1 MTPES
6 ALKMDQSKRSCLP
19 QKPEAERGT
28 LPNSHQGVP
37 FVSLHRAPIPVLCRS
52 LKVWMWS
59 KGVRVWL
66 QLASKKFLSGTLI
79 LIAANGVPIPEDA
92 AMHSKA
98 GSGRVMSNV
107 L

>member
-1 MTPES
+1 
-6 ALKMDQSKRSCLP
+6 
-19 QKPEAERGT
+19 
-28 LPNSHQGVP
+28 
-37 FVSLHRAPIPVLCRS
+37 
-52 LKVWMWS
+52 MWS